1 MAVQSA
7 VTSDAGE
14 ARAKSSTQ
22 LIAKLDK
29 EKLDKDP
36 RWLLVRR
43 IAKSTSFEK
52 ASQLRNILLYITRAA
67 ILDPERVLREYDIAY
82 DVLERR
88 KDFNPAND
96 NIVRSQFSNLRKK
109 LEVYFGDEGKAEPL
123 VVKVPKGS
131 YTPVFIEATFQPQ
144 ALPGSTVESSS
155 ALEARDRSDLSSAS
169 EKPQRRRWTSR
180 EWKIAALCL
189 SPSIVLAL
197 IVLALAVLL
206 SRISH
211 PTRRDPETAK
221 DNAFVKFLGRW
232 EGEVTVVVP
241 DTSLVVTELD
251 LKIDNVPLSSY
262 ASGHYPEQQ
271 LSTVSDPKLR
281 ESLGNVTGL
290 RNTTFNEAMVASDF
304 VETMR
309 RIGLPAKP
317 RYSRDLHVSDLNEGN
332 AVLIGGPGSDPWVS
346 LFTDKLNF
354 RWIEDPAA
362 RRRYFLNARPAPG
375 EQGTYTAIY
384 SWQGSDAVGYV
395 DVSLTQN
402 PTHTG
407 DVLLLIGSDQQEV
420 ESAANLLLRGTLPP
434 EVTALLGRKD
444 LHYFELF
451 FRGKHIAGQADNS
464 LELVAYRP
472 L

>member
-1 MAVQSA
+1 MGVRNSA
-7 VTSDAGE
+7 ASSVEETE
-14 ARAKSSTQ
+14 AR
-22 LIAKLDK
+22 LID
-29 EKLDKDP
+29 DP

-67 ILDPERVLREYDIAY
+67 ILEPERVLREYDVAY

-123 VVKVPKGS
+123 VVKVPKGG
-131 YTPVFIEATFQPQ
+131 YTPVFVEATFEAQ
-144 ALPGSTVESSS
+144 ALAGSAAERSPALEATVES
-155 ALEARDRSDLSSAS
+155 DLSTAS
-169 EKPQRRRWTSR
+169 EELQRRRWTSR

-189 SPSIVLAL
+189 TPSIVLAI
-197 IVLALAVLL
+197 IVVALTFPV
-206 SRISH
+206 SRGGGPARH
-211 PTRRDPETAK
+211 APETAS

-241 DTSLVVTELD
+241 DTSLVGLELD

-271 LSTVSDPKLR
+271 LSAVSDPKLR

-290 RNTTFNEAMVASDF
+290 RNTTFNEAMIASDF

-309 RIGLPAKP
+309 RIGVPAKP

-354 RWIEDPAA
+354 RWIEEPAA
-362 RRRYFLNARPAPG
+362 RRRYFLNSKPAPG
-375 EQGTYTAIY
+375 EQATYKSIY

-395 DVSLTQN
+395 DVALTQN

-407 DVLLLIGSDQQEV
+407 DVLLVLGSDQQEA
-420 ESAANLLLRGTLPP
+420 EAAANLLLRGTLPA
-434 EVTALLGRKD
+434 EITALLERQD
-444 LHYFELF
+444 LRYFELF

-464 LELVAYRP
+464 LELVACRP

>member
-1 MAVQSA
+1 MAVRSA
-7 VTSDAGE
+7 VAFEVDDAE
-14 ARAKSSTQ
+14 AKSSAL
-22 LIAKLDK
+22 LI
-29 EKLDKDP
+29 EDP

-43 IAKSTSFEK
+43 IAKSASFEK

-67 ILDPERVLREYDIAY
+67 ILHPERVLREYDIAC

-88 KDFNPAND
+88 KDFNPAYD
-96 NIVRSQFSNLRKK
+96 NIVRSQFSNLRRK
-109 LEVYFGDEGKAEPL
+109 LEIYFADEGKREPL
-123 VVKVPKGS
+123 LVRIPKGS
-131 YTPVFIEATFQPQ
+131 YTPVFLEAPPEPQ
-144 ALPGSTVESSS
+144 APPGSAPEASP
-155 ALEARDRSDLSSAS
+155 ALDAGDPGDLSPAS
-169 EKPQRRRWTSR
+169 ETPPRLPWTGR
-180 EWKIAALCL
+180 ERKIAAFCL
-189 SPSIVLAL
+189 SPSLLLAL
-197 IVLALAVLL
+197 IVVALASLL
-206 SRISH
+206 SRSSS
-211 PTRRDPETAK
+211 PTPRDSEIAK

-241 DTSLVVTELD
+241 DTSLVGLELD

-262 ASGHYPEQQ
+262 TSGRYPEQQ
-271 LSTVSDPKLR
+271 LSAVSDPKLR
-281 ESLGNVTGL
+281 ESLGNVTRL

-317 RYSRDLHVSDLNEGN
+317 RYSRDLRVSDLNEGN

-346 LFTDKLNF
+346 LFADELNF
-354 RWIEDPAA
+354 RWIEEPAA

-375 EQGTYTAIY
+375 EQRTYTSIY

-395 DVSLTQN
+395 DVALTQN
-402 PTHTG
+402 PTHSG
-407 DVLLLIGSDQQEV
+407 NVLLILGSDQQEA

-434 EVTALLGRKD
+434 EITALLGRKD
-444 LHYFELF
+444 LRYFELF

-464 LELVAYRP
+464 LELIAYRP